1 MFPIVFLFIC
11 FICINSHIPRS
22 GNHTEWWERH
32 QPAVRP
38 SALWSCFCST
48 QSCDCL
54 AESLKLQIPDL
65 KTKAEK
71 VLSNIKWQGSYTG
84 GSGQWKAHHFGPGQ
98 HEGKPLSAAP
108 PTTAHGTVQTRE
120 HLAEWQNNPQRL
132 LSLWLRSKLLYC
144 FALGFLFCFLVL
156 LHSVAFRILNPVTC
170 APCLGSTVL
179 TIGRPGKFSN
189 FYKCLVFLF
198 LGQYSIGRNQ
208 LSKFVEPRAKWKC
221 RVPCSR
227 SV

>member
-71 VLSNIKWQGSYTG
+71 VLSNIKRQGSYTG

-98 HEGKPLSAAP
+98 HEGKPLSVAP
-108 PTTAHGTVQTRE
+108 PTTAHGTVQIRNIWLSDKIIHKDFSVYDCVLNFYTV
-120 HLAEWQNNPQRL
+120 L
-132 LSLWLRSKLLYC
+132 LWV
-144 FALGFLFCFLVL
+144 FCFVFWFCCTLW
-156 LHSVAFRILNPVTC
+156 HS
-170 APCLGSTVL
+170 GS
-179 TIGRPGKFSN
+179 
-189 FYKCLVFLF
+189 
-198 LGQYSIGRNQ
+198 
-208 LSKFVEPRAKWKC
+208 
-221 RVPCSR
+221 
-227 SV
+227 